1 MLRSGEKLLKI
12 LSEMIYKRK
21 GRGKSSAFDGYAAY
35 DILSEKNVKD
45 SFEKAFC
52 KRKID
57 NG

>member
-1 MLRSGEKLLKI
+1 MKI